1 MLIADLSIDILPIRT
16 RSPSV
21 DVRRALGIAVALL
34 LHVLLLL
41 YVLLPPAPMRLVA
54 PQQSQAAVMSLVF
67 IQPTA
72 PVQRAMQPAPATS
85 PPPSNSGALPP
96 RRRAP
101 QPAPEVPSE
110 TAMTA
115 EFIEPRVSAGDLFD
129 DIQGAAAEVVA
140 KDPRLPNAGMPRAL
154 GQVPGRAE
162 PFIHLPLQHQQGGAL
177 RRTLEAIGK
186 HMIVGGLPEN
196 PLHSM
201 AQRASQDRN
210 EPVCNDP
217 ENPLADER
225 CWLPPEE

>member
-1 MLIADLSIDILPIRT
+1 MLIADLSIDILPTRT

-21 DVRRALGIAVALL
+21 NVRRALGIAAALM

-41 YVLLPPAPMRLVA
+41 YVLLPPAPMRLFA
-54 PQQSQAAVMSLVF
+54 PQESQAAAMSLVF
-67 IQPTA
+67 IHPTA
-72 PVQRAMQPAPATS
+72 PVQRAMQQAPIAS
-85 PPPSNSGALPP
+85 PPRSNSSAIPG

-101 QPAPEVPSE
+101 QPVPEVPSE

-115 EFIEPRVSAGDLFD
+115 QFIEPVVSAGDLFD

-162 PFIHLPLQHQQGGAL
+162 PFIHLPLKHQQGGAL
-177 RRTLEAIGK
+177 KRTLEAIGK